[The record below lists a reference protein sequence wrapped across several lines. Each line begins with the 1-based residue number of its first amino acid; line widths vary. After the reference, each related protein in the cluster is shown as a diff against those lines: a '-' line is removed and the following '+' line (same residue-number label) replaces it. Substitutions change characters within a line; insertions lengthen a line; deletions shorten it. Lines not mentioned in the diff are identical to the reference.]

1 MSDTLNPFF
10 NQSRAKDRQYEHY
23 QEDNLTAYSY
33 IGDRSTVTIREM
45 FKKK

>member
-1 MSDTLNPFF
+1 VSDTLNPFF
-10 NQSRAKDRQYEHY
+10 NQSRAEERQYEHY

-33 IGDRSTVTIREM
+33 FADRSMVTVCEM